1 MDRSWIDFYDEEMK
15 FPVNVPAY
23 TMYEMLK
30 RTAEAFPKKNAVTF
44 QGTHIT
50 FSELL
55 YEVDSFA
62 EAMNDCNIGAGTVVT
77 VCLPNI
83 PQAVVSVYA
92 INKLGAIANM
102 VHPKTPAPELKRSME
117 LTSSECL
124 LILDALMPK
133 SREMLDEMKPGLVI
147 VCAIGDYLS
156 APKKLAFHLAKGRK
170 IPKYPKDSFYIA
182 YSDLIHHGDLII
194 HGKLEDDY
202 DWKDPFSDRK
212 EEEKP
217 VYIRPIEPD
226 DPAVYLHSGG
236 TTGSP
241 KIITLSSANMNYLA
255 SLGPHIIC
263 LPDPFAHP
271 EKYPDMTM
279 VAILPLFHGFGLCM
293 CMHCMV
299 VNAINILLVPVFK
312 PDELGKI
319 IRKEKPQLI
328 AAVPTLYEGMM
339 KSKKLSHMKLGFLK
353 ACYAGG
359 DTLPMDL
366 KKRFEEFVAERGSH
380 ISLREGYGLTETVT
394 VCAVNPEKNCR
405 DGSVGLPLPGIDMQI
420 VRTGTNEE
428 APIGEK
434 GEICIA
440 GPTVMLGYLNDPEA
454 TDLAI
459 HVHEDGRRWVHT
471 GDLGYRDK
479 DGFFYFEQ
487 RLKRIIKV
495 SGVPVFPTQIEKT
508 LCQHEAVEFACA
520 IAIPHPYRL
529 HVVKAF
535 IVLKDTTADEKTKEK
550 VISELQEI
558 CKRELISYACPV
570 EYEFRSEFP
579 LTRLGKIDYRALE
592 DEIAGKETAPEEAP
606 LTEEL
611 PKEGSPA
618 EEKKEE
624 SDPDA

>member
-1 MDRSWIDFYDEEMK
+1 MDRSWMDFYDEVMNGELD
-15 FPVNVPAY
+15 VPDY
-23 TMYEMLK
+23 TLYEMLK
-30 RTAEAFPKKNAVTF
+30 RTAEVFPKRSAVTF
-44 QGTHIT
+44 EGTHIT

-55 YEVDSFA
+55 YEVDAFA
-62 EAMNDCNIGAGTVVT
+62 EALGDCNIGAGTVVT

-83 PQAVVSVYA
+83 PQAVISVYA

-102 VHPKTPAPELKRSME
+102 VHPKTPAVELRNSMK
-117 LTSSECL
+117 LTGSECL

-170 IPKYPKDSFYIA
+170 IPKYPKDSFYISYA
-182 YSDLIHHGDLII
+182 DLIHHGDLIV
-194 HGKLEDDY
+194 HGKLDDDY

-212 EEEKP
+212 EEETSE
-217 VYIRPIEPD
+217 YLRPIEPD

-241 KIITLSSANMNYLA
+241 KIIMISSRNMNHLA
-255 SLGPHIIC
+255 ALGPQIIGV
-263 LPDPFAHP
+263 PDPYEDP
-271 EKYPDMTM
+271 EKFPDLTM
-279 VAILPLFHGFGLCM
+279 VAILPLFHGFGICM
-293 CMHCMV
+293 CMHCMI
-299 VNAINILLVPVFK
+299 VNGINMLLVPVFK
-312 PDELGKI
+312 PEELGKI

-339 KSKKLSHMKLGFLK
+339 KSQKLSKMKLDFLI
-353 ACYAGG
+353 ALFSGG
-359 DTLPMDL
+359 DTLPMEL
-366 KKRFEEFVAERGSH
+366 KKRFEDFLHERGSK

-394 VCAVNPEKNCR
+394 VCSVNPEKHCR
-405 DGSVGLPLPGIDMQI
+405 SGSVGLPLPGLDMK
-420 VRTGTNEE
+420 VVKPGTNEE
-428 APIGEK
+428 IQNGEK

-459 HVHEDGRRWVHT
+459 HVHEDGRRWVHS
-471 GDLGYRDK
+471 GDLGYRDD

-487 RLKRIIKV
+487 RIKRIIKV

-520 IAIPHPYRL
+520 VAIPHPYRL

-535 IVLKDTTADEKTKEK
+535 IVLNDKTADDKTKEK
-550 VISELQEI
+550 VKTELQEI
-558 CKRELISYACPV
+558 CKRDLISYACPV
-570 EYEFRSEFP
+570 EYEFRSELP
-579 LTRLGKIDYRALE
+579 LTRLGKIDYRTLE
-592 DEIAGKETAPEEAP
+592 KEETA
-606 LTEEL
+606 
-611 PKEGSPA
+611 
-618 EEKKEE
+618 
-624 SDPDA
+624 SDG